1 MRCRHRS
8 TASIVFSSAKYA
20 SRDIPETWR
29 AMRSQFSM
37 MSPSRSSRLLED
49 KDLILFGFGGDA
61 GTQAILADEVY
72 WPADPF
78 LERLLDAAVAADAP
92 HHGRI
97 HLDDD
102 VDIAVRSFLAAR
114 DRSEYRSMDH
124 PHAFKLR
131 LMRPQRANDAADHGF
146 FLCLG
151 VDIGSVARKIALQDR
166 FDVVRQRPVVL
177 LCPPP
182 CRCEH
187 RFVKTNRNHPAHSH
201 PPREA

>member
-29 AMRSQFSM
+29 AMRSQFST
-37 MSPSRSSRLLED
+37 MSPSRSRRLLEG

-61 GTQAILADEVY
+61 GTQAILAGEVY

-78 LERLLDAAVAADAP
+78 FERLLDAAVAEDAP

-102 VDIAVRSFLAAR
+102 VDIAVRPFLAAC
-114 DRSEYRSMDH
+114 DGSEYRSMDDA
-124 PHAFKLR
+124 HAFKVCP
-131 LMRPQRANDAADHGF
+131 MGPKRPNDAADHGF

-151 VDIGSVARKIALQDR
+151 VDIGSIALKIAPQDR
-166 FDVVRQRPVVL
+166 FDVVRQRPVVS

-182 CRCEH
+182 CRYEH

-201 PPREA
+201 LREA